1 MWMSGREVRFFLVDV
16 FAEQPLAGNP
26 FGRVVQS
33 VSMKQAGLEFGSVHS
48 NPQALADALGL
59 DAGDLDV
66 AGLPAHV
73 VSTGAPHLMVAA
85 DDRHAV
91 DRARP
96 DAERLAAELAALDG
110 QGCYLF
116 ALDPLSDTAVA
127 YARFFNPTVGIWED
141 PATGG
146 AAGPLVCHLVKA
158 AAVADGSDVVVE
170 QGHCVGRPSRIHVRV
185 EGENVRVSG
194 AAVVAAEGTLRLP
207 R

>member
-26 FGRVVQS
+26 LAVV
-33 VSMKQAGLEFGSVHS
+33 
-48 NPQALADALGL
+48 ADA
-59 DAGDLDV
+59 D
-66 AGLPAHV
+66 
-73 VSTGAPHLMVAA
+73 
-85 DDRHAV
+85 
-91 DRARP
+91 RP

-141 PATGG
+141 PATGS
-146 AAGPLVCHLVKA
+146 AAGPLGCHLAKA